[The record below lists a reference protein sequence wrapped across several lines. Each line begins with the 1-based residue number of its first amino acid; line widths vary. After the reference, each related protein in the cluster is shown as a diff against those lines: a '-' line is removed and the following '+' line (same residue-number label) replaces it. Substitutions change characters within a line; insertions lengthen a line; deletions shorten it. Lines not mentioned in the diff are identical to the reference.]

1 MTDKGQDTGC
11 KKSFFGFRSK
21 HTLPSKQESMSMNF
35 EIYAS
40 KGNEL
45 VNHLASDLGVPR
57 DQAARI
63 LRAVLHALRNR
74 ITLDENFDLL
84 SQLPMVLK
92 AVYVDGWKPAKTVN
106 QSSHLK
112 DFLEE
117 IRYADAQLAAYDF
130 GNDAKAKSMVLGVF
144 RVLAQFVSAGE
155 LNVVVAG
162 LPLEIKNFIK
172 SIIDENQ
179 LF

>member
-1 MTDKGQDTGC
+1 M
-11 KKSFFGFRSK
+11 
-21 HTLPSKQESMSMNF
+21 PSKQELMSMNF

-63 LRAVLHALRNR
+63 LRSVLHALRNR

-84 SQLPMVLK
+84 AQLPLVLK
-92 AVYVDGWKPAKTVN
+92 AVYVDGWKPPKTVN

-112 DFLEE
+112 DFLDE

-155 LNVVVAG
+155 LNDVVAG

-172 SIIDENQ
+172 SILDENQ